1 MKRILILTLFSVA
14 LGACSN
20 AKTNHGQNHD
30 TAETTQVKPQVQN
43 LKQTDLDSF
52 IQKDSVILIDVRT
65 PGEVAAGYIPGADS
79 FIDINNAAFE
89 NKIGQLN
96 TNYTYVMYCRS
107 GGRSGRAASYMINN
121 GFTKVYNLE
130 GGMLSYKG
138 VVAKP

>member
-1 MKRILILTLFSVA
+1 MAV
-14 LGACSN
+14 GACSN
-20 AKTNHGQNHD
+20 AKPNQSQNQSSD
-30 TAETTQVKPQVQN
+30 SAAPAQAKPQVKT
-43 LKQTDLDSF
+43 LKQGELDSF

-65 PGEVAAGYIPGADS
+65 PGEVADGYIPGADS

-89 NKIGQLN
+89 SKIGQLN
-96 TNYTYVMYCRS
+96 PNYTYVMYCRS

-121 GFTKVYNLE
+121 GFTRVYNLE